1 MGFLRQEYWG
11 GLPCPPPE
19 DLPKPGIEPMSLMSP
34 ALAGKFFT
42 TSATQE
48 AQCSNKSTLRKK
60 GDFNLKYKYHRAKN
74 NHNG

>member
-11 GLPCPPPE
+11 GLPCPPPG

-48 AQCSNKSTLRKK
+48 AQWKK